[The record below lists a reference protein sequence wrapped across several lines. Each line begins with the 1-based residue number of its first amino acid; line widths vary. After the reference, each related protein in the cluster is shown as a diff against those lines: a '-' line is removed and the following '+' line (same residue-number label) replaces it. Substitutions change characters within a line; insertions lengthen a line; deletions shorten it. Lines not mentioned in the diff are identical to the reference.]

1 MVSGL
6 KEYIA
11 PGHAL
16 YKASDMSLKTVVQL
30 HPIVTLVFTVIMV
43 LLFIV
48 LAVLVIKIR
57 RKNDKLNDSLRKISR
72 DKHVLDKLCVD
83 YTAVYYIDLISGEFE
98 TLKMAEKANG
108 EKLLKEKSYKNFD
121 EYAQRYSQE
130 YISDEDKREFE
141 DWFSCANLRELLSR
155 AERASFHY
163 KCIPNIHGQKFF
175 ASQAVRVYK
184 GNDKFYVL
192 LGFRYIDDIMKKEKE
207 IQYRLQEALDEA
219 KLQNEIISA
228 ISKSYYSIYRIDLQK
243 DFFEE
248 ISNDDETHRLT
259 GNKGCA
265 SEKLYQICDTL
276 ITPEYRPLVRSFM
289 DISTVA
295 ERLKKEEYISTEYR
309 MCDGNWHSLRFI
321 VKKRDQAG
329 NVTHV
334 LCTVRSISDT
344 KRREQDLLFAADA
357 AQREADMKTQF
368 LATMSHDIRTPL
380 NGIIGLVNMAN
391 QYAEDPEML
400 QKIRDKATE
409 VLRYLV
415 SLVNDILDMNKLQSG
430 ETKEQEITFDIVD
443 LIRKINRIYAQK
455 ATEKGI
461 NYKTDW
467 KKDSIKHPYVIG
479 NPVYFGRILS
489 NIADNAVKFSSSG
502 STITVWGNEEA
513 FDDEHVVFNLY
524 CEDQGKGMSE
534 EFVKHAFDM
543 FSQENA
549 SSRSNYE
556 GTGLGLTIAKKLAD
570 RMNGSIE
577 LQSEVGVGTTVHIRL
592 SFKTGEPDT
601 LHRAESIEDISV
613 EGVHA
618 LVVEDNELNMEIAV
632 CMLEGN
638 GMEVTCAA
646 DGLEAVRIFEKSAP
660 DYFGVIYMD
669 IMMPNMN
676 GLDAATAI
684 RNLDRKDAESVPIIA
699 MSANAFAE
707 DIINCKLAG
716 MNMHLSKPLDETKMI
731 TALKQCLAD
740 NKIIKLRDDL

>member
-11 PGHAL
+11 PGHTL

-30 HPIVTLVFTVIMV
+30 HPIATLVFTAIMV

-57 RKNDKLNDSLRKISR
+57 RKNDKLNDSLSKISR

-130 YISDEDKREFE
+130 YISDEDKGEFE

-155 AERASFHY
+155 AERASFYY
-163 KCIPNIHGQKFF
+163 KCIPNTHGQKFF

-228 ISKSYYSIYRIDLQK
+228 ISKSYHSIYRIDLQK

-357 AQREADMKTQF
+357 AQREADMKAQF

-400 QKIRDKATE
+400 HKIRDKAAE

-430 ETKEQEITFDIVD
+430 ETKEQEIPFDIVD
-443 LIRKINRIYAQK
+443 LIWKINRIYSQK
-455 ATEKGI
+455 AAEKGI
-461 NYKTDW
+461 NYTTDW

-479 NPVYFGRILS
+479 NPVYLGRILS
-489 NIADNAVKFSSSG
+489 NITDNAVKFSSSG

-513 FDDEHVVFNLY
+513 LDDEHVVFNLY

-592 SFKTGEPDT
+592 PFKTGEPDT
-601 LHRAESIEDISV
+601 LHRAESIDDISV

>member
-6 KEYIA
+6 KEYIVS
-11 PGHAL
+11 G
-16 YKASDMSLKTVVQL
+16 Y
-30 HPIVTLVFTVIMV
+30 TLIV

-57 RKNDKLNDSLRKISR
+57 RKNDKLNDSLKKISR

-98 TLKMAEKANG
+98 TLKMAENANG
-108 EKLLKEKSYKNFD
+108 EKLFKEKKYENFD

-141 DWFSCANLRELLSR
+141 DWFSCANLKELLGK

-184 GNDKFYVL
+184 SQDKFYVL

-228 ISKSYYSIYRIDLQK
+228 ISKSYHSIYRIDLQK

-276 ITPEYRPLVRSFM
+276 ITPEYRPLVRPFM

-334 LCTVRSISDT
+334 LCTVRSISAT

-357 AQREADMKTQF
+357 AQREADMKAQF
-368 LATMSHDIRTPL
+368 LAIMSHDIRTPL
-380 NGIIGLVNMAN
+380 NGIIGLVNMAD
-391 QYAEDPEML
+391 QYAEDPKML

-415 SLVNDILDMNKLQSG
+415 SLVNDILDMNKLQSC
-430 ETKEQEITFDIVD
+430 ETKEQEIPFDIVD
-443 LIRKINRIYAQK
+443 LIQKINRIYAPK
-455 ATEKGI
+455 AAKKGI

-479 NPVYFGRILS
+479 NPVYLGRILS

-513 FDDEHVVFNLY
+513 LDDEHVVFNLY
-524 CEDQGKGMSE
+524 CKDQGKGMSE

-577 LQSEVGVGTTVHIRL
+577 LQSAVGVGTTAHIRL
-592 SFKTGEPDT
+592 PFKTGEPDT
-601 LHRAESIEDISV
+601 LHRAESIDDISV

-638 GMEVTCAA
+638 GMKVTCAA
-646 DGLEAVRIFEKSAP
+646 DGLEAIRIFEESAP

-676 GLDAATAI
+676 GLDAAAAI

-707 DIINCKLAG
+707 DIINCKLVG